1 MFFRSRKVVCTK
13 DAVAEIEV
21 SNFAAACAF
30 IDKVSQGK
38 AGFREVSGPTMVI
51 DNFQF
56 DVCIVWGVDAQGHP
70 DRDQELGIYI
80 RRLDTT
86 DEPSV
91 INFEIQILNRT
102 AKEHRKLQDTMFRSL
117 TRKQSR
123 GWSPSFHDPCG
134 IPGIT
139 LAKILDESQG
149 WLHDGVLRVTCRLSV
164 VTGFGKEDS
173 TIDMSDTQQGLRD
186 SFKAL
191 LESQLFSDVTL
202 KVGSEH
208 IHAHSL
214 VLASRSS
221 VFLAMFS
228 SRMRESRERVV
239 DIGGLDPV
247 AMKELVSFFY
257 TGEVSAAML
266 GTDDS
271 ALTLLQAAHRYDAP
285 AVVEKCT
292 AVLRARLSPE
302 NVSERLELADMI
314 DCATFKGQC
323 LDFMRQHIHEVQGTR
338 SYAQLSERRP
348 SLLRDIIAAM
358 AGPAPK
364 RHRSHPSTEGG

>member
-1 MFFRSRKVVCTK
+1 MFFRSRKAVCTK
-13 DAVAEIEV
+13 DAVAEIEI

-38 AGFREVSGPTMVI
+38 TNFREVSGPIIKV
-51 DNFQF
+51 DDFQF

-70 DRDQELGIYI
+70 DRDQDLGIYI
-80 RRLDTT
+80 RRLDST

-102 AKEHRKLQDTMFRSL
+102 AREHRKLQDTMFRSL

-149 WLHDGVLRVTCRLSV
+149 WLHDGALRVNCRLSV

-173 TIDMSDTQQGLRD
+173 TIDMTDTQQGLRD
-186 SFKAL
+186 SFKEL
-191 LESQLFSDVTL
+191 LTSGQFADVVL
-202 KVGSEH
+202 EVGDERV
-208 IHAHSL
+208 HAHSL
-214 VLASRSS
+214 VLACRSR
-221 VFLAMFS
+221 VFRAMFAS
-228 SRMRESRERVV
+228 QMRETLERRVKI
-239 DIGGLDPV
+239 DDMDPG
-247 AMKELVSFFY
+247 AFKELVSFFY
-257 TGEVSAAML
+257 TGEFDPASL
-266 GTDDS
+266 QTDDT
-271 ALTLLQAAHRYDAP
+271 ALNLLQAAHRYDAP

-292 AVLRARLSPE
+292 SMLRARLSPD

-314 DCATFKGQC
+314 NCSDFKVQC
-323 LDFMRQHIHEVQGTR
+323 LDFMRQHIHEVQSTR
-338 SYAQLSERRP
+338 SYDRLVEQRP
-348 SLLRDIIAAM
+348 SLLRDIIAAL
-358 AGPAPK
+358 AGPTPK
-364 RHRSHPSTEGG
+364 RHKSHPMTNIS

>member
-1 MFFRSRKVVCTK
+1 MIFRSRTVSCTK
-13 DAVAEIEV
+13 DADAEIEV

-38 AGFREVSGPTMVI
+38 SGFREVSGPTISI

-80 RRLDTT
+80 RRLDSV

-102 AKEHRKLQDTMFRSL
+102 AREHRRLADTMYRSL

-134 IPGIT
+134 IPGLT

-149 WLHDGVLRVTCRLSV
+149 WLHDGALRVVCRLSV

-173 TIDMSDTQQGLRD
+173 TIDMTDTQQGLRD

-191 LESQLFSDVTL
+191 LESKRFADVTI
-202 KVGSEH
+202 KVGDEH
-208 IHAHSL
+208 IRAHSL
-214 VLASRSS
+214 VLASRSP

-228 SRMRESRERVV
+228 STMRESQERQIEI
-239 DIGGLDPV
+239 DDLDV
-247 AMKELVSFFY
+247 GAVKELVSFFY
-257 TGEVSAAML
+257 TGELDTSVLRS
-266 GTDDS
+266 DDS
-271 ALTLLQAAHRYDAP
+271 ALALLQAAHRYDAP

-302 NVSERLELADMI
+302 TVSERLELADMI
-314 DCATFKGQC
+314 DCATFKAQC
-323 LDFMRQHIHEVQGTR
+323 LEFMRQHIHEVQGTR
-338 SYAQLSERRP
+338 SYEVLAERRP
-348 SLLRDIIAAM
+348 KLLRDIISAM

-364 RHRSHPSTEGG
+364 KRKANPSTNGA